1 MKKRLLSVFLAGATI
16 IALLSG
22 CNSDSA
28 ATSETPNTPDSD
40 VSQVT
45 ETEIPQVSE
54 SPDYEKYAGTWA
66 QEGSNW
72 LAGGI
77 TLDVSVDA
85 DTISVAYMEI
95 TAAPISMEAEV
106 DVSFPVADIKDNA
119 ISVDFEN
126 DGWGNG
132 GTLGITFLDDEIL
145 CDVSNVYFAGDEGYS
160 VWEVTTQSTSLTEME
175 NAHELMYYTMDD
187 YYEMFPEEN
196 PDNQQDEP
204 NTSTASGILAAL
216 GMTEEEFR
224 ANCQPLESTY
234 TVKQSKLTLRQLR
247 EYPADYIGQWFYT
260 SSGSDNYQPSR
271 IGVSSKGT
279 SSDGYVTYI
288 CERSSIS
295 EYILLFDC
303 RDDVYS
309 PTISQN
315 DSICPY
321 MIFTGI
327 QTLNGRD
334 YICFNLISVDK

>member
-28 ATSETPNTPDSD
+28 ATSGTPNTSDSV

-85 DTISVAYMEI
+85 DTISVAYTEI

-106 DVSFPVADIKDNA
+106 DVSFPIADIKDNA

-132 GTLGITFLDDEIL
+132 GTLGITFLDGEIL
-145 CDVSNVYFAGDEGYS
+145 CDVSNVYYVDDDGYS
-160 VWEVTTQSTSLTEME
+160 VWEITTQSTALTEME

-196 PDNQQDEP
+196 PENQQDAP
-204 NTSTASGILAAL
+204 NTSTASGILAVL
-216 GMTEEEFR
+216 GVTEEEFR
-224 ANCQPLESTY
+224 ANCQPLEPSY
-234 TVKQSKLTLRQLR
+234 AVKQNKLTLRQLR
-247 EYPADYIGQWFYT
+247 EYPSDYIGQWFYT
-260 SSGSDNYQPSR
+260 STGSDNYQPSK

-279 SSDGYVTYI
+279 SSDGYVTYVS
-288 CERSSIS
+288 ERSSVG
-295 EYILLFDC
+295 EYMLLYDY

-309 PTISQN
+309 PTISKN
-315 DSICPY
+315 DSIYPY
-321 MIFTGI
+321 MIFTGV
-327 QTLNGRD
+327 QTINGID
-334 YICFNLISVDK
+334 YICFYLISVDK

>member
-1 MKKRLLSVFLAGATI
+1 
-16 IALLSG
+16 
-22 CNSDSA
+22 
-28 ATSETPNTPDSD
+28 
-40 VSQVT
+40 VT
-45 ETEIPQVSE
+45 ETQVSE
-54 SPDYEKYAGTWA
+54 SSDYEKYAGTWA

-85 DTISVAYMEI
+85 DTISVAYIEI

-106 DVSFPVADIKDNA
+106 DISFPIADIKDNA

-132 GTLGITFLDDEIL
+132 GTLGITFLDGEIL
-145 CDVSNVYFAGDEGYS
+145 CDVSNVYFAGDDGYS
-160 VWEVTTQSTSLTEME
+160 VWEITTQSTTLTEME

-224 ANCQPLESTY
+224 ANCQPLDPIY
-234 TVKQSKLTLRQLR
+234 TGTKIPFNLKQLR
-247 EYPADYIGQWFYT
+247 EYPADYVGRWFYPSI
-260 SSGSDNYQPSR
+260 SSVDYHPTH
-271 IGVSSKGT
+271 IKVYSKGI
-279 SSDGYVTYI
+279 SSDGYITYV
-288 CERSSIS
+288 CKSSS
-295 EYILLFDC
+295 SDEYILLFDY

-321 MIFTGI
+321 MIFTGV
-327 QTLNGRD
+327 QTSNGID
-334 YICFNLISVDK
+334 YSCFYLISVDK